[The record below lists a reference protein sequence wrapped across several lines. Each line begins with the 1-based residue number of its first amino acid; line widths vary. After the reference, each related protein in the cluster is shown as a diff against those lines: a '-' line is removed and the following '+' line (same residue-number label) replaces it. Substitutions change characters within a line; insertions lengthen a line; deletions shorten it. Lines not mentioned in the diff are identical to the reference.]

1 MKFRTGKFN
10 IILTLLI
17 IVCFNNKVISIEISD
32 DKNTMKIDYIE
43 SDSIIFNP
51 ERGFYS
57 HANPFS
63 LEKLEEIAKRDISL
77 VMCSFTMP
85 DYRDKLLSKELLY
98 NVEKNL
104 KLVREAGL
112 KAFVQFRYTTNVN
125 QKPWDAPKELTLS
138 HIEQLKPI
146 FQEYSD
152 IIYVLKAGFIGVWG
166 EWYYTDNY
174 NYRPNKD
181 EYGPRRQ
188 ILNAL
193 LDALPKSRMIA
204 TRTPA
209 AKLYSFNIEVSDTVT
224 YQTAYNE
231 SDLSR
236 IAFHN
241 DCFLADDDDTGTF
254 GGNKDFRLFW
264 AAESK
269 YLAMGG
275 ETCNLSDYS
284 KCPNALEEMARY
296 HWSFLNENYDREVI
310 TDWEKT
316 GCLNEI
322 KKRLG
327 YRFVLTDGEFPK
339 QAVKGDEFSM
349 SLNLKNTGFAAPFN
363 PRDVEVIFVSSETKE
378 EYKIKLNEDPR
389 FWFPEENIKISA
401 SFGIPYNLKSGDYDI
416 FLHLPDPEPNLYGK
430 KRFSI
435 RLANKNV
442 WDYDKGYNKIYSV
455 NVNEPNLKSNFSGA
469 FLEKSF

>member
-1 MKFRTGKFN
+1 MKAAYREISVPFV
-10 IILTLLI
+10 LLI
-17 IVCFNNKVISIEISD
+17 MLCINCKVISN
-32 DKNTMKIDYIE
+32 DKSGNDSIIKVTYME

-57 HANPFS
+57 HANPFT
-63 LEKLEEIAKRDISL
+63 LENLNKLVERGISI
-77 VMCSFTMP
+77 VMSSYTIP
-85 DYRDKLLSKELLY
+85 DYRDKLLSQEILDS
-98 NVEKNL
+98 VENNL

-125 QKPWDAPKELTLS
+125 QRPWDAPEEWTLR

-152 IIYVLKAGFIGVWG
+152 VIYVLKAGFIGVWG

-174 NYRPNKD
+174 NYIPNKD
-181 EYGPRRQ
+181 EYGPRRRV
-188 ILNAL
+188 LDAL

-204 TRTPA
+204 VRTPA
-209 AKLYSFNIEVSDTVT
+209 AKLYSFGIEVSDTVT
-224 YQTAYNE
+224 YQTAYNGT
-231 SDLSR
+231 DLSR

-254 GGNKDFRLFW
+254 GGNQDFRRYW
-264 AAESK
+264 AAETK

-275 ETCNLSDYS
+275 ETCKLSSYS
-284 KCPNALEEMARY
+284 QCPNALEQMARY
-296 HWSFLNENYDREVI
+296 HWSFLNENYNRQVI
-310 TDWEKT
+310 SDWEKT
-316 GCLNEI
+316 GCLDEI

-339 QAVKGDEFSM
+339 QAFMGDEFLMKLS
-349 SLNLKNTGFAAPFN
+349 LKNVGFAAPFN
-363 PRDVEVIFVSSETKE
+363 PRNVEVIFVSKETKE
-378 EYKIKLNEDPR
+378 EYKIKLSDDPR
-389 FWFPEENIKISA
+389 FWFPKENINLSA
-401 SFGIPYNLKSGDYDI
+401 SFGIPDDMRAGDYDV
-416 FLHLPDPEPNLYGK
+416 FLHLSDPEPNLYGK

-435 RLANKNV
+435 RLANKDV

-455 NVNEPNLKSNFSGA
+455 YVNKPGLKSHFDGI
-469 FLEKSF
+469 FLKKTN

>member
-1 MKFRTGKFN
+1 MKKFTIGK
-10 IILTLLI
+10 ISILIMLLI
-17 IVCFNNKVISIEISD
+17 ILCINNNVISN
-32 DKNTMKIDYIE
+32 DKSGNEDILKVNYIE

-63 LEKLEEIAKRDISL
+63 IKNLNELAERGISI
-77 VMCSFTMP
+77 VMSSYTMP
-85 DYRDKLLSKELLY
+85 DYRDKLLSQELLDS
-98 NVEKNL
+98 VEGNL

-125 QKPWDAPKELTLS
+125 QRPWDAPEEWTLR

-146 FQEYSD
+146 FQEYAD
-152 IIYVLKAGFIGVWG
+152 VIYVLKAGFIGVWG

-181 EYGPRRQ
+181 EYGPRRRV
-188 ILNAL
+188 LNAL
-193 LDALPKSRMIA
+193 LDALPKNRMIA

-209 AKLYSFNIEVSDTVT
+209 AKLYSFGIDVSDTVSH
-224 YQTAYNE
+224 QTAYNG
-231 SDLSR
+231 SNLSR

-254 GGNKDFRLFW
+254 GGNQSFRHFW

-275 ETCNLSDYS
+275 ETCNLSSYS
-284 KCPNALEEMARY
+284 KCPSALEEMARY
-296 HWSFLNENYDREVI
+296 HWSFLNENYDRDVI
-310 TDWEKT
+310 ADWENT
-316 GCLNEI
+316 GCLDEI

-327 YRFVLTDGEFPK
+327 YRFVLTNGEFPE
-339 QAVKGDEFSM
+339 QARVGGEFAM
-349 SLNLKNTGFAAPFN
+349 SLNLKNVGFAAPFN
-363 PRDVEVIFVSSETKE
+363 PRDIEVVFVSKETKKE
-378 EYKIKLNEDPR
+378 HKIKLSDDPR
-389 FWFPEENIKISA
+389 FWFPEENIRLSA
-401 SFGIPYNLKSGDYDI
+401 SFGIPSDMTAGDYDV
-416 FLHLPDPEPNLYGK
+416 FLHFPDPEPTLYGK

-435 RLANKNV
+435 RLANKDV
-442 WDYDKGYNKIYSV
+442 WDYNKGYNKIYSV
-455 NVNEPNLKSNFSGA
+455 YISEPHLKSDFDGV
-469 FLEKSF
+469 FLSR